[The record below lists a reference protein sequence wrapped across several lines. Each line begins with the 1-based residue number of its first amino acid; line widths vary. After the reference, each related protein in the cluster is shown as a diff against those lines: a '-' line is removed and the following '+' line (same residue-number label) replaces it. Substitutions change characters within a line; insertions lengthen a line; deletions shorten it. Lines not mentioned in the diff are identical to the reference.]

1 MKKLYK
7 KFVMLLTLI
16 MLVVSCAF
24 TTGCADIKTLEVKVR
39 IYDFENS
46 KVLEG
51 DDYVLSIDLYRHLA
65 PNTVDAIID
74 LVEDGYYDNAF
85 FYQQSEIAY
94 DSSNSLKKIL
104 VGNFKYENDKIV
116 EQVAPH
122 IEGEFERA
130 GTVGNNLV
138 NNKGFIGL
146 SRSAY
151 ESDNNYNTTS
161 NAHNSGR
168 GTLYM
173 PIEEISS
180 YNGHFCV
187 FGKFDVEEENNKR
200 VFDALMALFDGDNAN
215 FDEYKVYYT
224 GEYDESKPNENYGL
238 KFNYVLNS
246 EYNSMKDGIV
256 NLFEAEGNQLLDY
269 NAHKIYVPKL
279 VNGVVGAQIVS
290 ASIK

>member
-16 MLVVSCAF
+16 MLVSACVF
-24 TTGCADIKTLEVKVR
+24 TTGCADIKTLELRVR

-51 DDYVLSIDLYRHLA
+51 DDYVLTIDLYRHLA

-85 FYQQSEIAY
+85 FYQQSEISY
-94 DSSNSLKKIL
+94 DSVNSLKKIL
-104 VGNFKYENDKIV
+104 VGNFKYENGEIV

-130 GTVGNNLV
+130 GTVGNNLL
-138 NNKGFIGL
+138 NNKGYIGL
-146 SRSAY
+146 ARSAY
-151 ESDNNYNTTS
+151 ESDNNYTTTS
-161 NAHNSGR
+161 NSHNSGR

-187 FGKFDVEEENNKR
+187 FGKFDLEEENNKR
-200 VFDALMALFDGDNAN
+200 VMDALIALFDSDVAN

-224 GEYDESKPNENYGL
+224 GEYDVEKANDNYGL

-246 EYNSMKDGIV
+246 EFNSMKDGIV

-269 NAHKIYVPKL
+269 NAHKIYVPK
-279 VNGVVGAQIVS
+279 VVSEKVGAQIVS
-290 ASIK
+290 ATIK